1 MIRKPVA
8 AVQGA
13 DVPAAQ
19 SQGGA
24 PTLVLLH
31 GWGFSGAVWAPLRA
45 ALPGATRVLAPD
57 LPGHGAAGDG
67 EMLADAERT
76 AAALIASL
84 PADVECPVW
93 AGWSLGGLVAL
104 AAARQWSGP
113 QGLLLIGASPRFA
126 KADDWPA
133 ALPPAELEDFR
144 AALGGGRRRLERR
157 LAMLCARGSQDA
169 ASLARRL
176 VVQLQAAPASPE
188 GLEAGLALLEAADLR
203 SVWAGLEAPAAAWL
217 EAGDALV
224 PAAVAEDLHGLR
236 PASRIVRGVGG
247 HAEWFARPQSLAGL
261 VVEFLNQCSAGK
273 SA

>member
-1 MIRKPVA
+1 MIRKPVVV
-8 AVQGA
+8 VQGA
-13 DVPAAQ
+13 DVSAAKP
-19 SQGGA
+19 QGCT

-45 ALPGATRVLAPD
+45 ALPGATQVLAPD
-57 LPGHGAAGDG
+57 LPGHGAAGDA
-67 EMLADAERT
+67 ETLADAERT

-113 QGLLLIGASPRFA
+113 QGVLLIGATPRFA
-126 KADDWPA
+126 RADDWPA
-133 ALPPAELEDFR
+133 ALPLAELEGFR
-144 AALGGGRRRLERR
+144 AALGGDRRRLERR
-157 LAMLCARGSQDA
+157 LAMLCARGSLDA

-176 VVQLQAAPASPE
+176 AAQLQAAPASPE
-188 GLEAGLALLEAADLR
+188 GLQAGLALLEAADLR
-203 SVWAGLEAPAAAWL
+203 SVWAGLEVPAAAWL
-217 EAGDALV
+217 QVGDALV
-224 PAAVAEDLHGLR
+224 PAAVADDLHGLR

-247 HAEWFARPQSLAGL
+247 HAEWFARPRPLAAF
-261 VVEFLNQCSAGK
+261 VAEFLNQCSAGK